1 MADKTKIVKGGP
13 VTVTINS
20 TDLSLTNT
28 IVGHNEDGA
37 TITFKYGYKEIK
49 THNSGDTAIASV
61 CNGLLV
67 TLEMK
72 ACEFDIADVRKLA
85 FPFASP
91 TSTTFTQALS
101 NVIGKVCKVLDTVRV
116 HLDADGS
123 AETHDWLLNSLE
135 LKPDTIKIVS
145 KIGEKWVVDIK
156 GECLYLDTADSF
168 TYGVTVP

>member
-13 VTVTINS
+13 VTVTITS
-20 TDLSLTNT
+20 SDLSLTAAV
-28 IVGHNEDGA
+28 IGHNEDGA
-37 TITFKYGYKEIK
+37 TVTFKYGYKEIK

-61 CNGLLV
+61 CNGLLA
-67 TLEMK
+67 TFEMK
-72 ACEFDIADVRKLA
+72 ACEFDTADIRKLG
-85 FPFASP
+85 FPFATH

-123 AETHDWLLNSLE
+123 SETHDWLLNSLE

-145 KIGEKWVVDIK
+145 KIGEKWIVDIK

-168 TYGVTVP
+168 TYGVNVP